1 MSVDY
6 LGTAKSNIART
17 NGDHPTE
24 HVKAWA
30 LVSIAYVLIY
40 IAENMRKV
48 DA

>member
-6 LGTAKSNIART
+6 LGTAKNTIART

-30 LVSIAYVLIY
+30 LVSIAHVLIY